1 MKRLMFGMCVAA
13 AMITVGCNGVTES
26 PTAPTGS
33 RTVSGEWSG
42 SGTSRNN
49 TSFTAHLTLQQNGPS
64 LLGTWSMMS
73 EYGGGLVGIATSDAN
88 GDAINVTLK
97 PRIPGGCGFSLTL
110 MRIEPKRLTGQYATN
125 DCTVPE
131 NGAISLSRK

>member
-1 MKRLMFGMCVAA
+1 MKRLVFGVCVAT
-13 AMITVGCNGVTES
+13 AMMTVGCDSVKES

-42 SGTSRNN
+42 SGTSRDN
-49 TSFTAHLTLQQNGPS
+49 TSFAAHVTFQQNGPS

-73 EYGGGLVGIATSDAN
+73 GYGGALVGVVTSGSN
-88 GDAINVTLK
+88 GDVISATLR
-97 PRIPGGCGFSLTL
+97 PRVPGQCGFSLTL
-110 MRIEPKRLTGQYATN
+110 MRTDPKRLAGQYAAT

-131 NGAISLSRK
+131 NGAISLSKE